1 MKMDGYVVVP
11 TVNQWNNKEAVWLGM
26 GYSSFGKTPIEAWS
40 NFTGYTYD
48 DPDRSIKIQRWHD
61 RGYRLKKATLEIIDD

>member
-11 TVNQWNNKEAVWLGM
+11 PVNSWDDKEAVWLDT
-26 GYSSFGKTPIEAWS
+26 GYRSFGKTSIEAWIR
-40 NFTGYTYD
+40 FTGYTYD

-61 RGYRLKKATLEIIDD
+61 GGYRLKKATLEITDD